1 MKIGITTCGCD
12 DGRSGIGKYL
22 IRLLEQFD
30 NLASDDDQIDLI
42 GTEKSI
48 DAILPSGTKIRPIR
62 KSIPLGPIGSILWH
76 QIGLPKLA
84 RSNGYDVLFLPAAN
98 RRLPTWS
105 PCPTVG
111 TIHDF
116 SWRHMKDK
124 YDRARIF
131 YLAYV
136 LPRQM
141 SRLDWALTVS
151 ECSKTDILANTRL
164 ADDKVVVTPL
174 AADSF
179 ENKLEDIET
188 IQASLRQKWNIDK
201 PYWFY
206 ISRLEHPGKN
216 HIRLIRAFEML
227 KEKYEFPHMLVL
239 AGGDFLRAK
248 EIHQAIDDSPYRDQI
263 IRTGFADDADV
274 RQLYLGAELFIF
286 PSLYEGFG
294 LPLLEAMQMG
304 IPVVSANRSSLPE
317 VGADAPIY
325 FNPYD
330 TDEIAS
336 AIRTMTLDEKLRN
349 EHILKG
355 LDRAKEFSW
364 KKTAEATWQILARA
378 AGKEIKI
385 ESVKSSSGQENSSLD
400 KEEQESR
407 DRLTA
412 VSNSDS
418 S

>member
-42 GTEKSI
+42 GTEESI

-62 KSIPLGPIGSILWH
+62 KSIKYGPVGSILWH
-76 QIGLPKLA
+76 QIALPRLA

-131 YLAYV
+131 YLAHV

-141 SRLDWALTVS
+141 ARLDWALTVS
-151 ECSKTDILANTRL
+151 ECSKADILANTRL
-164 ADDKVVVTPL
+164 TDDRVVVTPL

-179 ENKLEDIET
+179 ENKPEDRGT
-188 IQASLRQKWNIDK
+188 VQASLRQKWNIDK

-248 EIHQAIDDSPYRDQI
+248 EVHQAIDASPYRNQI

-294 LPLLEAMQMG
+294 LPLLEAMQLG
-304 IPVVSANRSSLPE
+304 VPVASANRSSLPE

-330 TDEIAS
+330 TDEMAS

-349 EHILKG
+349 EHIQKG
-355 LDRAKEFSW
+355 LARAQEFSW
-364 KKTAEATWQILARA
+364 RKTAEETWKVLARA
-378 AGKEIKI
+378 AGKEIKA
-385 ESVKSSSGQENSSLD
+385 ESKQSSSVEDNCSSSKEKQENYACLAA
-400 KEEQESR
+400 
-407 DRLTA
+407 T
-412 VSNSDS
+412 SNSDS